1 VAKNDQVV
9 IIKKRRK
16 GGHGG
21 HHGGA
26 WKVAYADFVTAMM
39 AFFLVMW
46 IVGQSTAVKHAVS
59 AYFRDPGIFE
69 AKGGTTLLDGGNGMT
84 TPDGGAVAMG
94 AKAADVGKSDRQ
106 RLEEVAERI
115 RRSINTPE
123 FKAVREQIEI
133 KVTNDGLR
141 IELLETDAENF
152 FDTGS
157 DQLKSRSER
166 LLSAIAAE
174 LGTLD
179 NEVQIEGHTDSHQYS
194 KGDRYTNWEL
204 SADRANAARRL
215 MQAHGLK
222 TNQIHGVK
230 GYADTVPRIPS
241 DRADPRNRRV
251 SIVVLPALVAARRPL
266 AADAGTAPAAAPQPA
281 PPAAAPSPAPPA
293 APPR

>member
-1 VAKNDQVV
+1 MAKNDQVIV
-9 IIKKRRK
+9 VRKRKK

-46 IVGQSTAVKHAVS
+46 IVGQSASVKRAVS

-69 AKGGTTLLDGGNGMT
+69 SKGGTTLLVGGNGLA
-84 TPDGGAVAMG
+84 TPDGGAMAM
-94 AKAADVGKSDRQ
+94 ASKVVKPGKSDRQ
-106 RLEEVAERI
+106 LLEEAAGRI
-115 RRSINTPE
+115 RKSINVSE
-123 FKAVREQIEI
+123 FKSVREQIEI

-157 DQLKSRSER
+157 EQLKPRGER
-166 LLSAIAAE
+166 ILAAIAAE
-174 LGTLD
+174 LGTLN
-179 NEVQIEGHTDSHQYS
+179 NEVQLEGHTDSRQYS

-222 TNQIHGVK
+222 LSQIRGVK

-241 DRADPRNRRV
+241 NRADPRNRRV
-251 SIVVLPALVAARRPL
+251 SIVVLPAMLPAPE
-266 AADAGTAPAAAPQPA
+266 APAGSPGTPPA
-281 PPAAAPSPAPPA
+281 TVPPAAAPA
-293 APPR
+293 ATAATATPHR